1 VIILSIICATLVVA
15 LIFCLANPA
24 IRITAVDNWRQGLK
38 FLSLWPIGAGV
49 LLQAIDMF
57 SANQAVI
64 DTLPGLAPITHT
76 AWYHGLIAWLGV
88 IGMLLRF
95 VKQTHAASPDIIPPL
110 PDVEKK

>member
-1 VIILSIICATLVVA
+1 VIALSIICGVLVLA
-15 LIFCLANPA
+15 LILCLVNPS
-24 IRITAVDNWRQGLK
+24 IRINAVDNWRQGLK

-49 LLQAIDMF
+49 LLQGIDML

-76 AWYHGLIAWLGV
+76 NWYHGLIAWLGV

-95 VKQTHAASPDIIPPL
+95 VKQTHAASPDIVPPL